1 METTT
6 TPPIK
11 RAAEILGV
19 PVLSSLC
26 LVSPVAVYK
35 WLKKGRLPRT
45 EWTGETNY
53 AEIIAQALAERADID
68 PPITREQLLQ
78 LPPRAE
84 ANSIP
89 AGQEAA
95 CTPG

>member
-1 METTT
+1 M
-6 TPPIK
+6 
-11 RAAEILGV
+11 
-19 PVLSSLC
+19 PVISSLC
-26 LVSPVAVYK
+26 SVSPVAVYK

-53 AEIIAQALAERADID
+53 AEIIAQACAEHPEIN

-89 AGQEAA
+89 ANQEAA